1 MQAAVITA
9 NPGARLATPALAT
22 IVWPMTSDSAT
33 ILPPLFACLETLSLI
48 ARHLDPSSFSEMM
61 AAVGAPDDRLRAAR
75 SQFNAAEAPDGVGER
90 LAAASDEALAA
101 FDELRAALDGGDI
114 RSVFKAL
121 RHAPRALEALYP
133 LAAMIPAVNSFFLD
147 PSLRTDSD
155 ALARSMQPP
164 RINETGVMHFD
175 NEPRTRG
182 GYSLY
187 VPESYTPDLA
197 WPLVVALH
205 GGSGHGRGFLWN
217 WLRDARSFG
226 AILVAPTSSGN
237 SLGSTWALM
246 GDDNDTP
253 NLARIVAQVRE
264 KWNVDPERLLLTGL
278 SDGGTFCYVTAF
290 DRASPF
296 THVAPVSATFHP
308 MLISMAD
315 ADRVHGL
322 PVHLTH
328 GKLDWMFPVEVARQ
342 ARAALSAAGAD
353 VTYVEIDDLSHTYPR
368 EINAP
373 MLAWL
378 KG

>member
-1 MQAAVITA
+1 
-9 NPGARLATPALAT
+9 
-22 IVWPMTSDSAT
+22 MTTGSET

-48 ARHLDPSSFSEMM
+48 ARHLDPSSFAEMM
-61 AAVGAPDDRLRAAR
+61 GAAGTPWERLRAAR
-75 SQFNAAEAPDGVGER
+75 SQFSPVDGVDER
-90 LAAASDEALAA
+90 LATASDEALAA

-114 RSVFKAL
+114 RAVFKAL
-121 RHAPRALEALYP
+121 RHTPRALEALYP

-147 PSLRTDSD
+147 PSLRTD
-155 ALARSMQPP
+155 AETLARGMLPA
-164 RINETGVMHFD
+164 RAGETGVIHFD

-182 GYSLY
+182 GFSLY
-187 VPESYTPDLA
+187 VPESYTPDRA

-205 GGSGHGRGFLWN
+205 GGSGHGRGFLWS

-264 KWNVDPERLLLTGL
+264 TWNIDPDRLLLTGM
-278 SDGGTFCYVTAF
+278 SDGGTFCYVSAL
-290 DRASPF
+290 DGASPF
-296 THVAPVSATFHP
+296 THLAPVSATFHP

-315 ADRVHGL
+315 ADRLRGL
-322 PVHLTH
+322 PVYLVH
-328 GKLDWMFPVEVARQ
+328 GALDWMFPVEVARQ
-342 ARAALSAAGAD
+342 AKAALTAAGAN
-353 VTYVEIDDLSHTYPR
+353 VTYSEIDDLSHTYPR

-373 MLAWL
+373 MIAWL
-378 KG
+378 KA